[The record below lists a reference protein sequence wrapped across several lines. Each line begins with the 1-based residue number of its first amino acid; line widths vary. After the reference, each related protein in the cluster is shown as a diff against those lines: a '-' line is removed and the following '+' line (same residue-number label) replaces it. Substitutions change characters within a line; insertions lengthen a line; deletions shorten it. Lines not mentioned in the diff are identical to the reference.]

1 MLVAHGDCAHM
12 CVRACVRACSWDAG
26 GGALLDS
33 PGLMNFFFVGDFGR
47 GSEPRPAYPWPLHR
61 MRYSAHSMGPYYEK
75 TVRAMGSAVLAATA

>member
-1 MLVAHGDCAHM
+1 MPP
-12 CVRACVRACSWDAG
+12 G

-61 MRYSAHSMGPYYEK
+61 TRKVGTSAAHSMGLYCKK
-75 TVRAMGSAVLAATA
+75 TVRAIGSAVLAATA